1 MRVFIITNL
10 YCVDSS
16 CDVMTTAC
24 AISSDFMRD
33 SGVHIFVSNTCV
45 YLKSSF
51 NYKLYRLS
59 LSDKYLLSHSLSGVG
74 DYAMIM

>member
-1 MRVFIITNL
+1 MLVFIITNL

-51 NYKLYRLS
+51 NYNYRLS
-59 LSDKYLLSHSLSGVG
+59 LSDKYLLSLSLSGVG

>member
-1 MRVFIITNL
+1 MLVFIITNL

-24 AISSDFMRD
+24 VILSDFMRD

-51 NYKLYRLS
+51 RLS